1 VTISFDGVYALVAET
16 GNPRI
21 RKMIIT
27 TASVTTLAGTTT
39 GSFDNGIGTN
49 SKFSSPRGVVISP
62 DGVYALVGDTYNHL
76 IRQIIIAITTLAGLA
91 ESFGSTNG
99 IGTSSKFNYPYSV
112 SISPD
117 GGYALVAENSD
128 RLEFPAS
135 QPSPPW
141 SMAVI
146 WTRC

>member
-1 VTISFDGVYALVAET
+1 
-16 GNPRI
+16 
-21 RKMIIT
+21 MIIT

-76 IRQIIIAITTLAGLA
+76 IRQIIIATASVTTLAGLA

-128 RLEFPAS
+128 RLIRQLKRIETSSPSFAPSAS
-135 QPSPPW
+135 PSLYFLLFF
-141 SMAVI
+141 
-146 WTRC
+146 CFHQ